1 MQEYDVCHVYISCS
15 HSDSPFPHGHNR
27 FVSKVGS
34 GYRQHRGGK
43 YVFSCEFGWSK
54 QDYLRARINPI
65 EVSSARIMN
74 CLHVILLLE
83 RAKVLGRIRA
93 GLVSS
98 VWVFLLFVP
107 LFGVVLNVPAVEA
120 NGTMYIHGDGSIT
133 PAGAP
138 VSTVDNVTYT
148 LTDNIVD
155 AAPSDNATAI
165 VIERNNTVLNGAGYT
180 LQGTYASYS
189 KGIEL
194 SGRSNV
200 TVKNIT
206 IKQFYYGVCLSV
218 SFGNIVSGNNITA
231 NNEFGVELSSSSSN
245 TVSGNNVTYSNYA
258 GIYLY
263 NSSNNI
269 VSGNNITSNYR
280 GVYFLSSH
288 GNTVSGN
295 NVTYNDYAGVTF
307 YYSSFN
313 IVSGNSITNSYR
325 GVDLWQSSSNIV
337 SGNNIVNNTG
347 VSNSGYGI
355 YIASSSG
362 NSFYHNNFVN
372 NTKQAYD
379 YGLDDPHI
387 PPSTNVWD
395 NEYPSGGNYWNDY
408 VGVDANCDGI
418 CDIPYNIDVYS
429 EDNYPS
435 MGMSYDFEVV
445 RWGNEKYHV
454 QVVSNSTVSELY
466 LAVWLSSPN
475 QYLQPGQEFL
485 QLFVEG
491 ENHTRGFCRITIPR
505 ALLNGTYTVLVDWT
519 EVPAHELTASNTTY
533 AYLYFAYNHTKH
545 EIIIIPEFPLFLIQ
559 QLFMITTLLAVIVYK
574 RKHTSKVKGI

>member
-1 MQEYDVCHVYISCS
+1 VQEYDVCHVYISCS

-54 QDYLRARINPI
+54 EDYLRARINPI

-218 SFGNIVSGNNITA
+218 SFGNIVSGNN
-231 NNEFGVELSSSSSN
+231 
-245 TVSGNNVTYSNYA
+245 
-258 GIYLY
+258 
-263 NSSNNI
+263 
-269 VSGNNITSNYR
+269 
-280 GVYFLSSH
+280 
-288 GNTVSGN
+288 
-295 NVTYNDYAGVTF
+295 
-307 YYSSFN
+307 
-313 IVSGNSITNSYR
+313 ITNSYR